1 MRKRKINF
9 AERFLFNWYSF
20 PIDYWWRKKH
30 NVPFGSR
37 AHREMNFIDMAIE
50 FEEDLQ
56 MMKANDEEDYITDRD
71 LGLDYKD
78 ENSVQLTQDEIDED
92 YENLELDE
100 FN

>member
-1 MRKRKINF
+1 MGMEKINF

-20 PIDYWWRKKH
+20 PIDYWWRKKY

-37 AHREMNFIDMAIE
+37 AHREMNFIDMVIE

-56 MMKANDEEDYITDRD
+56 MMKANVKEDDTTDRD

-78 ENSVQLTQDEIDED
+78 ENSVQLTQGEIDED